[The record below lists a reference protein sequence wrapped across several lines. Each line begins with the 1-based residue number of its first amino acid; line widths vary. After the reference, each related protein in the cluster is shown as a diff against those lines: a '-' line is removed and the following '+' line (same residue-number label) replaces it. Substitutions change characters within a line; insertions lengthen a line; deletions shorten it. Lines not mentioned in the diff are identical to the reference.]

1 MQELHLFVVD
11 HKKVPFDFPSLCV
24 SCRSVREH
32 QGCKCLTWRCFLIFP
47 PREVPLHQEWGPP
60 PPLFFFSSP
69 SATTPGCFSWWPSG
83 GGGRASCITCQRA
96 RYFPSAWL
104 LLFLSLLHFSL
115 PLSLSFSYSPSFS
128 LSFTLPPHLGPA
140 VIGIPSGSWDPY
152 KHSRQ
157 RERARARQSVCEEE
171 KDMQAERKR
180 KPASQYAGSLE
191 HWVTVAAAS
200 FVCVCPILCLK
211 QNPPPL
217 SAHTGKPDSNTP
229 RAAWSPVIWAFRCLW
244 VFGHS
249 GLWNNYQINSSE
261 LSKARPFLVILSSRR
276 GQGCSE
282 AIKAGGS
289 DAVSV
294 CCVLFNNHAVIEL
307 CLA

>member
-11 HKKVPFDFPSLCV
+11 HRKVPFDFPSLCV

-47 PREVPLHQEWGPP
+47 PREVPLDREWGPP
-60 PPLFFFSSP
+60 SLFFLLAISYNTRVFLLVTKWREGGTSVLHHLPACALFSLCMASPLSFLTSFFSP
-69 SATTPGCFSWWPSG
+69 SLS
-83 GGGRASCITCQRA
+83 
-96 RYFPSAWL
+96 L
-104 LLFLSLLHFSL
+104 LFIQSLFLSLIHS
-115 PLSLSFSYSPSFS
+115 S
-128 LSFTLPPHLGPA
+128 PHLGPT

-229 RAAWSPVIWAFRCLW
+229 QAAWSPVIWAFRCLW

>member
-1 MQELHLFVVD
+1 MSAAGVSGSIRDVSVSQEDAFW
-11 HKKVPFDFPSLCV
+11 FSLL
-24 SCRSVREH
+24 VRCHCIGNED
-32 QGCKCLTWRCFLIFP
+32 
-47 PREVPLHQEWGPP
+47 PP
-60 PPLFFFSSP
+60 PFFFSSP

-83 GGGRASCITCQRA
+83 GRGGTSVLHHLPACTLFSLCMASPLSFLTS
-96 RYFPSAWL
+96 FFSPSLSL
-104 LLFLSLLHFSL
+104 LFIQSLFLSLIHS
-115 PLSLSFSYSPSFS
+115 S
-128 LSFTLPPHLGPA
+128 PHLGPT

-229 RAAWSPVIWAFRCLW
+229 QAAWSPVIWAFRCLW